1 MVFLLRDNE
10 YRHGQLFED
19 PRKAYFVGRGEYT
32 EMINEAFELL
42 ARTSRHFGGSILRG
56 GRRNFRNE
64 HGCGGRT
71 SVVFTKTRG
80 RGDQGG
86 HSSTSGSNSHK
97 GYTVPGIYG
106 NLYRHT
112 LPIISQINNQNL

>member
-1 MVFLLRDNE
+1 MGKD
-10 YRHGQLFED
+10 
-19 PRKAYFVGRGEYT
+19 EYT
-32 EMINEAFELL
+32 ETIYGAYELL
-42 ARTSRHFGGSILRG
+42 LRTLRHLGVSIIKV